1 MHASLAVHPGVT
13 SYYCFHLLQELRKSL
28 KHKVMLR
35 CCAIRQ
41 SCFSFNLLFH
51 IPLPLTAGVDFSTDG
66 FPVQVTIPAGETD
79 VQFSVKLMNELI
91 VERDEQF
98 QVSFTYSGGQPGVI
112 VRPGF
117 DKANITIK
125 NDDG

>member
-1 MHASLAVHPGVT
+1 MTV
-13 SYYCFHLLQELRKSL
+13 
-28 KHKVMLR
+28 
-35 CCAIRQ
+35 
-41 SCFSFNLLFH
+41 
-51 IPLPLTAGVDFSTDG
+51 
-66 FPVQVTIPAGETD
+66 PAGQTS
-79 VQFSVKLMNELI
+79 VQFSVTLVNELI

-117 DKANITIK
+117 DKANITIR